1 MAKSKLSNR
10 VKSINNALEEIIKKV
25 ENNKNYCDDKDL
37 CEVYVAGIAKKASR
51 LKTAIGKR
59 K

>member
-1 MAKSKLSNR
+1 MNS
-10 VKSINNALEEIIKKV
+10 ALEDLLKKV
-25 ENNKNYCDDKDL
+25 ERNPSFCDDKDL